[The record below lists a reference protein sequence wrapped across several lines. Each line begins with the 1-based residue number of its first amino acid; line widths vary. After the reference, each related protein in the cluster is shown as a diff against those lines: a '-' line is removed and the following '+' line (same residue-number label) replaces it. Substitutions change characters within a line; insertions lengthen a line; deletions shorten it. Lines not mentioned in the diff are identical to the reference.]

1 MSEKSSDSLGKV
13 NRYREV
19 LEEIQDLA
27 ASDNHGDNA
36 DEIHQ
41 LAVDALESENY

>member
-1 MSEKSSDSLGKV
+1 MSETVQDSVGKEK
-13 NRYREV
+13 RYREV

-41 LAVDALESENY
+41 LAVEALESE

>member
-1 MSEKSSDSLGKV
+1 MSDSKE
-13 NRYREV
+13 NSSAKIERYRKA

-41 LAVDALESENY
+41 LSVDALESD